1 MKKKTA
7 NEKYGTMIKKII
19 ALMSLGILVCLS
31 CTAQDVNYEWARTY
45 GNSGDGSIRNMVVD
59 NSGNIYSVGSFQGSV
74 DFDPGPGT
82 ANVSIGGSALD
93 GYIQKLDSNGNFV
106 WVRAYFA
113 PNGSIQSVM
122 CQSIT
127 LDDSSNIY
135 VVGTF
140 NGTVDFDYGPGVKSV
155 TSTGYGIFILKL
167 DSAGNFIWVKDLG
180 TTGATQ
186 RIGDVKFDSDGF
198 ICTIG
203 YHLGDLDVDP
213 GPNVVKF
220 SGNGGFLLK
229 LDLEGN
235 FVSASQFKGDSL
247 SNGYAYTN
255 SLVIDSLHN
264 VYVTGIFGGTVDFDP
279 DSNIYN
285 LSSNGDR
292 DCFVVKINSTGGFE
306 WAKAFGGRRRDVS
319 KWIALDPFDG
329 VYIGGGFFD
338 TVDFNTGPGVL
349 NAVSKGED
357 DIFIVKLDTA
367 GNFNWVKTFGSASF
381 EYASAISTDGAGN
394 SYTIGRYSDSIDF
407 DPGLDIHSLIPDSLA
422 QLFVLKLDSAGDFVW
437 AKRFEGTIFQ
447 EGYCIY
453 TNYTSDEIL
462 IGGNYRNFIDFDP
475 GIDTALFIAPKV
487 KENFLLKLSQC
498 TIRYGIDSISA
509 CKSYTWIDG
518 ITYTS
523 NNNTATHLLSNGSY
537 TGCDSIVRLYLNITN
552 IDASATLQGNIIK
565 ANAQGVFYQWL
576 DCADNYIP
584 IVGEKNDSFMPLVN
598 GLYAVEVSSNNCT
611 DTSDCVLFDMLSVFN
626 NSIEETIKI
635 YPNPN
640 AGVVNIDINGV
651 TDFALKIYSINGKLV
666 YDAKGLKGDAFS
678 LTIDVESGVY
688 LIELVANDFI
698 HYKRLIV
705 L

>member
-1 MKKKTA
+1 
-7 NEKYGTMIKKII
+7 MIKRAI
-19 ALMSLGILVCLS
+19 ALLSLGILVCYS
-31 CTAQDVNYEWARTY
+31 SIAQDLNYEWAKTY
-45 GNSGDGSIRNMVVD
+45 GNSGDGSFRNLVVD
-59 NSGNIYSVGSFQGSV
+59 KSGNIYSVGSFQGSV

-140 NGTVDFDYGPGVKSV
+140 NGTVDFDYGPGVESV

-198 ICTIG
+198 IYTIG
-203 YHLGDLDVDP
+203 YHLGDFEVDP
-213 GPNVVKF
+213 GPNVVNF
-220 SGNGGFLLK
+220 TGNGGFLLK
-229 LDLEGN
+229 LDLNGN
-235 FVSASQFKGDSL
+235 FVSASQFKGDSI

-255 SLVIDSLHN
+255 SLAIDSLHN

-279 DSNIYN
+279 GSNMYN

-292 DCFVVKINSTGGFE
+292 DCFVVKINSLGGFE
-306 WAKAFGGRRRDVS
+306 WAKAFGGRRREAS
-319 KWIALDPFDG
+319 KWINLDPFDG

-338 TVDFNTGPGVL
+338 TVDFDTGPGVQ
-349 NAVSKGED
+349 NAISKGED
-357 DIFIVKLDTA
+357 DIFILKLDTA
-367 GNFNWVKTFGSASF
+367 GNFNWVRTFGSASF
-381 EYASAISTDGAGN
+381 EYASSISTDGAGN
-394 SYTIGRYSDSIDF
+394 SYTIGRYSGTIDF
-407 DPGLDIHSLIPDSLA
+407 DPGLGIHSLIPDSVA

-437 AKRFEGTIFQ
+437 ANRFEGTIFQ

-453 TNYTSDEIL
+453 TNYDSDDIL
-462 IGGNYRNFIDFDP
+462 IGGNYRGFIDFDP

-509 CKSYTWIDG
+509 CNSYTWIDG

-523 NNNTATHLLSNGSY
+523 NNNTATYLLSNGSS
-537 TGCDSIVRLYLNITN
+537 TGCDSIVKLNLTITKV
-552 IDASATLQGNIIK
+552 DANTRLQGSTIK
-565 ANAQGVFYQWL
+565 ANAQGVTYQWL
-576 DCADNYIP
+576 DCADNYKP
-584 IVGEKNDSFMPLVN
+584 IIGETNDSFIPQVN
-598 GLYAVEVSSNNCT
+598 GLYAVEISSNSCV
-611 DTSDCVLFDMLSVFN
+611 DTSVCVLIDML
-626 NSIEETIKI
+626 NSIENPNLESFKI

-640 AGVVNIDINGV
+640 NGFVNIDIEGITILTIKV
-651 TDFALKIYSINGKLV
+651 YSSTGKLV
-666 YDAKGLKGDAFS
+666 YDSKGINKEKYSFAM
-678 LTIDVESGVY
+678 DVDPGVY
-688 LIELVANDFI
+688 IIEMVTNESQY
-698 HYKRLIV
+698 YKRLIV
-705 L
+705 N